1 MNIIASLDPEL
12 LGPVIVILSGAL
24 IYMVSL
30 LFGGDVV

>member
-1 MNIIASLDPEL
+1 METLSTLDPEL